1 MPARSPATPSR
12 MPPTSRP
19 APSMMLLTSSRT
31 SPMMWPT
38 SPQTLPRRADTTSR
52 VELSACATKPMTPPS
67 SSLTFTLT
75 LASFMSASPAARRIS
90 TTNSL
95 MLVRRFLVK
104 LSTASSS
111 VLRPSKR
118 PFSPSMSVDSLYFAT
133 NAYVRRKFRGGSET
147 PPGETRVCGR
157 CGKSLGAALD
167 EIARR
172 ETERREEGPHGLQH
186 DHGNVLGHVEERRDE
201 ELQVAALQLAARQQL
216 GEEFEHL
223 GDRPAKRLGDLREDL
238 LDPLGDGLHEGD
250 DGAEDRLD
258 ERNDREDLRLLGG
271 GALLLDGLLEPLND
285 LNVVGEEVADERPD
299 RVQHDADAAPRVVE
313 EPLHPPDDATDQR
326 EDVVEKQDDEAVDAV
341 EEVLD
346 LCPDGGEGLVD
357 VLE

>member
-133 NAYVRRKFRGGSET
+133 NASALPST
-147 PPGETRVCGR
+147 
-157 CGKSLGAALD
+157 KS
-167 EIARR
+167 
-172 ETERREEGPHGLQH
+172 P
-186 DHGNVLGHVEERRDE
+186 VVKPSEERKARTASSTTTAMS
-201 ELQVAALQLAARQQL
+201 LATSRSAAMKSSKSPPCSLPHDSSLARNSSTLEIVQPSVSATCARIFLIPWAMDCTKATMALRIVLMSATIGKTSGSLAA
-216 GEEFEHL
+216 
-223 GDRPAKRLGDLREDL
+223 
-238 LDPLGDGLHEGD
+238 
-250 DGAEDRLD
+250 
-258 ERNDREDLRLLGG
+258 
-271 GALLLDGLLEPLND
+271 EPSFLTVS
-285 LNVVGEEVADERPD
+285 LS
-299 RVQHDADAAPRVVE
+299 
-313 EPLHPPDDATDQR
+313 LSMI
-326 EDVVEKQDDEAVDAV
+326 
-341 EEVLD
+341 
-346 LCPDGGEGLVD
+346 
-357 VLE
+357 